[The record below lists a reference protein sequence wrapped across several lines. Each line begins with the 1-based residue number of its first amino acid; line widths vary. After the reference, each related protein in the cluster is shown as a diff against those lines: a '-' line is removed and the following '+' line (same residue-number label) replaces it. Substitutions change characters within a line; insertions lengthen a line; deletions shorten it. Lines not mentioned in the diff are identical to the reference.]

1 MKKRIAILGST
12 GSIGK
17 CLLNI
22 IDKDIENFNIV
33 LLTAHKNFKVLF
45 NQAKKFNVKN
55 LIISDLKTYNYVKKK
70 IKSNKFK
77 IYNNF
82 DIFDE
87 IFKDKI
93 DYTMNSIVGLSGLNP
108 TIKIIKHTKT
118 IAIANKESIICAWNL
133 IIKEFKKY
141 NTSFIPVDSEHFSIW
156 SSIGDKS
163 SRIDKIY
170 LTASGGPFYKLKFK
184 QLNNVS
190 INQALNHPTW
200 KMGKKISIDS
210 ATMMNKVFEL
220 IEAKKIFGISYTN
233 LKILI
238 HPKSYV
244 HSIIKFKNGLINIV
258 AHETSMKIPIFNSI
272 YFNTN
277 RDLNNKSIDL
287 FKLNYLNLFKVN
299 NLNFPL
305 VKIANKMP
313 DRDSLFETV
322 IVSANDYL
330 VNLFLNKEIE
340 YQEICNLL
348 IKITNMKKFIKFKK
362 LIPNSIYDIVKTKNF
377 TIDEIK
383 LYLKNVQN

>member
-330 VNLFLNKEIE
+330 VNLFLNKKIK
-340 YQEICNLL
+340 YIDI
-348 IKITNMKKFIKFKK
+348 IKILLKISKMRIFIKFKK
-362 LIPNSIYDIVKTKNF
+362 ISPHNVSSILETKNYTVKT
-377 TIDEIK
+377 IDK
-383 LYLKNVQN
+383 LFALRK